1 MNKAVHNESAL
12 FIQLIQMKSSFKI
25 FWLSFLFL
33 FSFSAFADNVKEGM
47 RLFNAGKY
55 QQAMMYFMKPD
66 ARKNPDVL
74 NHIAHMYDKGLGV
87 EKNLQISAQWY
98 KKAAEMGFKVAQFN
112 LGLCYEKGE
121 GVTKDIHEAIYWF
134 RKSAEQEYAD
144 AESKMGYLTVTGKG
158 IKQDFAEAM
167 RWYRLAA
174 EHGDISSYAAI
185 GLFYAQG
192 NGVKKDKNRA
202 VQYYI
207 MGAEKGDAY
216 AQYLLGWA
224 YYKGFGVQS
233 DGDRSIYWLT
243 KAAENGSARAM
254 DKLAVIYGN
263 GLVYEERD
271 REAGRKWAEKAW
283 QTRKR
288 TGESDPEVDRRLRFF
303 GIDPDDL

>member
-1 MNKAVHNESAL
+1 
-12 FIQLIQMKSSFKI
+12 
-25 FWLSFLFL
+25 
-33 FSFSAFADNVKEGM
+33 
-47 RLFNAGKY
+47 
-55 QQAMMYFMKPD
+55 
-66 ARKNPDVL
+66 
-74 NHIAHMYDKGLGV
+74 
-87 EKNLQISAQWY
+87 
-98 KKAAEMGFKVAQFN
+98 
-112 LGLCYEKGE
+112 
-121 GVTKDIHEAIYWF
+121 
-134 RKSAEQEYAD
+134 
-144 AESKMGYLTVTGKG
+144 
-158 IKQDFAEAM
+158 M

-174 EHGDISSYAAI
+174 EHGDISSYADI
-185 GLFYAQG
+185 GIFYAHG
-192 NGVKKDKNRA
+192 YGVKKDKNRA

-207 MGAEKGDAY
+207 MGAEKGDTY

-224 YYKGFGVQS
+224 YYKGFGIQS

-303 GIDPDDL
+303 GIDPDDLWRFPRHAFFTVSTIRITSFVFFANGSSFRLKHIPTGIVPSIRSAFSPPGVFPPDKHPPESARIRRAS

>member
-1 MNKAVHNESAL
+1 
-12 FIQLIQMKSSFKI
+12 MKSFIKI
-25 FWLSFLFL
+25 FSLVFLLLIGFQAL
-33 FSFSAFADNVKEGM
+33 ADNASDGD
-47 RLFNAGKY
+47 RLYKAGKY
-55 QQAMMYFMKPD
+55 EQAMTCFMKPD
-66 ARKNPDVL
+66 AKKKPEVM
-74 NHIAHMYDKGLGV
+74 NHIGYMYSHGQGV
-87 EKNLQISAQWY
+87 EKNEAVAFYWFH
-98 KKAAEMGFKVAQFN
+98 KAAELGYAKSQYN
-112 LGLCYEKGE
+112 LGQYYEYGR
-121 GVTKDIHEAIYWF
+121 GVPKNIKEAIKWF
-134 RKSAEQEYAD
+134 RKAADQKYAN

-224 YYKGFGVQS
+224 YYKGFGIQPDAKQS
-233 DGDRSIYWLT
+233 LYWLT
-243 KAAENGSARAM
+243 KAAENGETRAM
-254 DKLAVIYGN
+254 SELVNIYGL
-263 GLVYEERD
+263 GLLGQEED
-271 REAGRKWAEKAW
+271 REKAREWAEKARI
-283 QTRKR
+283 TRKK